1 MVGIKNNFI
10 NKIMLLICIFSSIIF
25 ANDSLV
31 KQIEILEKH
40 KHYILSRQKLQENL
54 NQGNSEKL
62 LKLWMSMDKSLYN
75 KLKQKIKF
83 NKRTIFIPQ
92 NKHKKLK
99 TTMIVGGTAI
109 VGGAVTFFTG
119 GLAAPAAIAA
129 VGAASGAALV
139 DNESIDSDKK
149 SGEQISKLLVDLQ
162 EAQKTIYEY
171 NILKD
176 SQTKLL
182 NELNN
187 LILNNQK
194 NELILLLNK
203 QSNLKKEI
211 KYSYKTY
218 ISYTEISPYLAY
230 ADYYIYLADNHWFGH
245 DNELKKSVKA
255 ISHGAYKD
263 IILQANED
271 VRDQFYE
278 VYSKLKE
285 VAGSKEW
292 EDLKVLQT
300 LSNTMSVKKKTGI
313 DLWWQ

>member
-1 MVGIKNNFI
+1 MNI
-10 NKIMLLICIFSSIIF
+10 
-25 ANDSLV
+25 D
-31 KQIEILEKH
+31 
-40 KHYILSRQKLQENL
+40 R
-54 NQGNSEKL
+54 
-62 LKLWMSMDKSLYN
+62 SLYN
-75 KLKQKIKF
+75 TLKQKIKF

-99 TTMIVGGTAI
+99 TTMIIGGTSI
-109 VGGAVTFFTG
+109 IGGVVTFFTG

-129 VGAASGAALV
+129 VGAVSGVALV
-139 DNESIDSDKK
+139 ENESIDSNKK

-162 EAQKTIYEY
+162 EAQETIYKY

-230 ADYYIYLADNHWFGH
+230 ADYYIYLANDHWFGH
-245 DNELKKSVKA
+245 DDELKKAAKS

-313 DLWWQ
+313 NLWWE